1 MGFSLLNNQ
10 GRGKPLLLI
19 SREMKTT
26 KIQAAKYY
34 AFLAVASSLFTIV
47 VLSIAKLGAIL
58 LNTTL

>member
-1 MGFSLLNNQ
+1 
-10 GRGKPLLLI
+10 
-19 SREMKTT
+19 MKTT

-34 AFLAVASSLFTIV
+34 TFLAVASSLFTIV

>member
-1 MGFSLLNNQ
+1 MKEWQEQILEREGFNK
-10 GRGKPLLLI
+10 RDM
-19 SREMKTT
+19 ETT

-34 AFLAVASSLFTIV
+34 AFLAVASSVFIIA